1 MSVDGYA
8 AGPPPYRDVSEWT
21 RHQEE
26 LVMLQLEAFALRD
39 LEAGGVSAPGRVLE
53 QASDAHAI
61 QELVRQLRTAAAPVS
76 PWGEELP
83 ELRRL
88 VQSRCAATEVLPPL
102 DRMAQRLGLTEL
114 ERDVVRLIWVLQSA
128 PAVHRLALGLW
139 PDLAAGPLGL
149 DFVLTVLTARPAD
162 RTRLR
167 GALAPSGPLRR
178 WSIIQ
183 ATPSRGPWPG
193 LTLPE
198 EILTWLAGGALASS
212 GPWRILDSPPGLPP
226 ERLTPAAAR
235 EPLRAALSQPRARVV
250 VHLPSKAGGPTLLH
264 GLAAQAGE
272 TLVYAEIEALQSAGR
287 QAAALLDQTVRDAIL
302 TGAWLGLQMPAAWKE
317 GGPQFA
323 EHVADRV
330 AAAPVTVVV
339 LNPTPT
345 PESRDITKG
354 FVPVELGSLDTS
366 EICALWVAAAP
377 TDPGPPDDRV
387 LREVFVDFELSAEAI
402 MAAAPESALRAT
414 ALGEEQVSRATM
426 LAACHTEV
434 EAGFGGLATR
444 VETPFE
450 WDDLVL
456 PEAPRDQLREILAS
470 GQHRALVMD
479 QWGFGKKYPYGSGL
493 SVLFAGPSGT
503 GKTMAA
509 SIIARGLGRPLY
521 RVDLSQIFDRYVGET
536 EKNLSRIFEGAR
548 AGHVIILF
556 DEADSL
562 FSKRTEVK
570 SSNDRYANLEV
581 NYLLQR
587 IENHQGMVILTT
599 NLESSLDEAFRRRMR
614 FTVKFPEPDADMREA
629 LWRSMLPEG
638 ASVSDDVDWGELAE
652 LFEVPGGS
660 IKNAVLR
667 AAFLAAADASPL
679 DMDHFVR
686 AATAECAALGKLVRG
701 RSW

>member
-1 MSVDGYA
+1 VVA
-8 AGPPPYRDVSEWT
+8 AAAMGLSPYRDISEWA

-26 LVMLQLEAFALRD
+26 LVLLQLEAFALRD
-39 LEAGGVSAPGRVLE
+39 LEAGGIADPGRIIE
-53 QASDAHAI
+53 QAGDASGI
-61 QELVRQLRTAAAPVS
+61 QDLVRRLRTAAAPS
-76 PWGEELP
+76 APWGEELP

-88 VQSRCAATEVLPPL
+88 VQGRSAATEVRPPL
-102 DRMAQRLGLTEL
+102 DRMAERLALTEL
-114 ERDVVRLIWVLQSA
+114 ECDVVRFIWVLQTA
-128 PAVHRLALGLW
+128 PAVHRLAMGLW

-167 GALAPSGPLRR
+167 GALAPTGALRR
-178 WSIIQ
+178 WSIVQ
-183 ATPSRGPWPG
+183 TTNSRGPWPG

-198 EILTWLAGGALASS
+198 ELLTWLAGDALAPS
-212 GPWRILDSPPGLPP
+212 GPWRILDAPPPIPP
-226 ERLTPAAAR
+226 ERLTPA
-235 EPLRAALSQPRARVV
+235 PVRAALHSALSPPRARVII
-250 VHLPSKAGGPTLLH
+250 HLPAGAGGPTLLH
-264 GLAAQAGE
+264 GLAFEAGAPLVFADVASLQA
-272 TLVYAEIEALQSAGR
+272 AGR
-287 QAAALLDQTVRDAIL
+287 QAAQLLDQTVRDAIL
-302 TGAWLGLQMPAAWKE
+302 TGGWLGLQMPASWKE
-317 GGPQFA
+317 GGPQLA
-323 EHVADRV
+323 DHLADRI
-330 AAAPVTVVV
+330 AAAPLPVIV

-345 PESRDITKG
+345 PESRDVTKG
-354 FVPVELGSLDTS
+354 FVPVELGSLDTT
-366 EICALWVAAAP
+366 EICALWSAAAP
-377 TDPGPPDDRV
+377 AEPKPPADDV
-387 LREVFVDFELSAEAI
+387 LREVFVDFELSAEAVI
-402 MAAAPESALRAT
+402 TAAPESALRAT
-414 ALGEEQVSRATM
+414 ALGETQVSRATM
-426 LAACHTEV
+426 LAACHTQV
-434 EAGFGGLATR
+434 EAGFAGLATR
-444 VETPFE
+444 VDCPFD

-456 PEAPRDQLREILAS
+456 PEAPRDQLLEILAS
-470 GQHRALVMD
+470 GRHRAQVMD
-479 QWGFGKKYPYGSGL
+479 EWGFGKKYPYGSGL
-493 SVLFAGPSGT
+493 SVLFSGPSGT

-536 EKNLSRIFEGAR
+536 EKNLARIFEGAR

-599 NLESSLDEAFRRRMR
+599 NLDSSLDEAFRRRMR

-629 LWRSMLPEG
+629 LWRSMLPDG
-638 ASVSDDVDWGELAE
+638 ANVSEDVDWGELAE

-667 AAFLAAADASPL
+667 AAFLAAADASAL

>member
-1 MSVDGYA
+1 MGGNASVGLA
-8 AGPPPYRDVSEWT
+8 YRDVSEWT

-26 LVMLQLEAFALRD
+26 LVLLQLEAFALRD
-39 LEAGGVSAPGRVLE
+39 LEAGGIHDPGRTLE
-53 QASDAHAI
+53 LASDAQGI
-61 QELVRQLRTAAAPVS
+61 QELVRRLRNATSPAS
-76 PWGEELP
+76 PWGDELP

-88 VQSRCAATEVLPPL
+88 VQSRSAATDSRPPL
-102 DRMAQRLGLTEL
+102 DHMAERLGLTEL
-114 ERDVVRLIWVLQSA
+114 ECDVVRLIWVLQSA

-149 DFVLTVLTARPAD
+149 DFALTVLTARPAD

-167 GALAPSGPLRR
+167 AALAPSGALRR
-178 WSIIQ
+178 WSIIV
-183 ATPSRGPWPG
+183 ATASRGPWPG

-198 EILTWLAGGALASS
+198 EILTWLAGGALAAS
-212 GPWRILDSPPGLPP
+212 GPWRILDAAPTILP
-226 ERLTPAAAR
+226 ESLTPATSRDA
-235 EPLRAALSQPRARVV
+235 LDAALATPRARVV
-250 VHLPSKAGGPTLLH
+250 VHLSPGAGGPTLVH
-264 GLAAQAGE
+264 GLAARAGA
-272 TLVYAEIEALQSAGR
+272 TLVYAEVEALQAGGR
-287 QAAALLDQTVRDAIL
+287 QATQLLDQTVRDAIL
-302 TGAWLGLQMPAAWKE
+302 SGGWLGLKMPAAWKE

-323 EHVADRV
+323 EHVADRL

-354 FVPVELGSLDTS
+354 FVPVELGNLDTS

-377 TDPGPPDDRV
+377 TSPGPPADPV
-387 LREVFVDFELSAEAI
+387 LREVFVDFELSAEAV
-402 MAAAPESALRAT
+402 MTAAPESALRAT
-414 ALGEEQVSRATM
+414 ALGEATVSRATM
-426 LAACHTEV
+426 LAACHTQV

-444 VETPFE
+444 VDCPFE

-470 GQHRALVMD
+470 GQHRAQVMD
-479 QWGFGKKYPYGSGL
+479 EWGFGKKYPYGSGL
-493 SVLFAGPSGT
+493 SVLFSGPSGT

-599 NLESSLDEAFRRRMR
+599 NLDSSLDEAFRRRMR

-638 ASVSDDVDWGELAE
+638 AKVADDVDWGELAE